1 MKKIKKIVTA
11 INSYL
16 DEKYYGLSRGIFIK
30 DRKSGNN
37 GVYNQDLS
45 PNALLIEM
53 GGVDNTPE
61 ELYASVDALVEA
73 FSHYYN
79 EVTKKNN

>member
-1 MKKIKKIVTA
+1 
-11 INSYL
+11 
-16 DEKYYGLSRGIFIK
+16 
-30 DRKSGNN
+30 
-37 GVYNQDLS
+37 
-45 PNALLIEM
+45 M

-79 EVTKKNN
+79 EVVKKITKYIGET

>member
-1 MKKIKKIVTA
+1 MKKNK
-11 INSYL
+11 NSNGNQFIFL
-16 DEKYYGLSRGIFIK
+16 EKYYGLSRGIFIK
-30 DRKSGNN
+30 DRKSGN

-61 ELYASVDALVEA
+61 ELYAS
-73 FSHYYN
+73 
-79 EVTKKNN
+79 

>member
-1 MKKIKKIVTA
+1 MKKIKNSNGNKFIFRREVLRFKPRIVKA
-11 INSYL
+11 V
-16 DEKYYGLSRGIFIK
+16 
-30 DRKSGNN
+30 N

-53 GGVDNTPE
+53 GGVDNTAE

-79 EVTKKNN
+79 EVVKKNN